1 MEYKTKSSKTNPLLL
16 QKWENLSFMHWSVD
30 KKIISKYIPNGLT
43 LDLYDNGAYIGLIP
57 FMMKNVRPKW
67 GFSVPFISNF
77 PEFNIRTYVK
87 KGNVRG
93 VFFIT
98 LDAQSIVTRIYASN
112 FFHLPYRYSRGFV
125 VEKNGLFS
133 WNSNRLYK
141 GYELKGSC
149 EGYGKYR

>member
-87 KGNVRG
+87 KGRNRG
-93 VFFIT
+93 VFFLT
-98 LDAQSIVTRIYASN
+98 LDAQSIITRIYASI
-112 FFHLPYRYSRGFV
+112 FFSITLS
-125 VEKNGLFS
+125 LF
-133 WNSNRLYK
+133 
-141 GYELKGSC
+141 
-149 EGYGKYR
+149 